1 MNVNYENERTNV
13 RKEDIPGLKN
23 VSLKVIS
30 IMCQKM

>member
-23 VSLKVIS
+23 VSLKVS